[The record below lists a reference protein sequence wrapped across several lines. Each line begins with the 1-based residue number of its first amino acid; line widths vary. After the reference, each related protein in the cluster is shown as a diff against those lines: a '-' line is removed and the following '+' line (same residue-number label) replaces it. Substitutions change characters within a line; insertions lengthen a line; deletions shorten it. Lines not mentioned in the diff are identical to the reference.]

1 MIFKIIIINLINCDD
16 DLSLSGIEWGHQ
28 ELQHPLPPL
37 YVQYFFKIYNNNNNN
52 NNIYKLII
60 NILLPIK
67 KINSIY

>member
-28 ELQHPLPPL
+28 ELQHPRPPL
-37 YVQYFFKIYNNNNNN
+37 YVQYFFKIYNN

-67 KINSIY
+67 K